1 MTLEIA
7 IGFSAIFGTVIVAII
22 VAFVWGV
29 DILIT
34 QFIFSEPSASMRETR
49 S

>member
-22 VAFVWGV
+22 VAFVWGG
-29 DILIT
+29 DDE
-34 QFIFSEPSASMRETR
+34 S
-49 S
+49 